1 MENWNKIVFFED
13 DFGNI
18 HLRNISV
25 TECESESE
33 GMDLLMMGNYIR

>member
-1 MENWNKIVFFED
+1 MED

-25 TECESESE
+25 HHCANEQE
-33 GMDLLMMGNYIR
+33 GIDWLMMGNFIRQVNHL